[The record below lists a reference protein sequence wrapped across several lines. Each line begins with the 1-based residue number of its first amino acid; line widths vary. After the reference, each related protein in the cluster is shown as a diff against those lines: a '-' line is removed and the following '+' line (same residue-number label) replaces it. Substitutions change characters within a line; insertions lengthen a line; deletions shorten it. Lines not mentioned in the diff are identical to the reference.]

1 MFIDKIFNTITNIIE
16 NLFCRSK
23 LILEKDLPNQPSYI
37 RFLAP
42 FFIEPKTG
50 KNIEIPYVQLIL
62 GLIITVVSI
71 FPFLVGGEYVVY
83 ILISIIILLSST
95 YLAIRFSYVTKEKSA
110 ITMCDV
116 FVIQTVVYVLFVDYM
131 YNDFLKTFYTKIY
144 LPVLYPKYVLPFINA
159 HRKLIQ

>member
-1 MFIDKIFNTITNIIE
+1 MFIDKIFNTIMNVTE
-16 NLFCRSK
+16 KLFCRSK
-23 LILEKDLPNQPSYI
+23 LIPVGDLKNQPSYI

-42 FFIEPKTG
+42 LFIEPTG
-50 KNIEIPYVQLIL
+50 RNVEIPYVQLIL
-62 GLIITVVSI
+62 ALIITLVSL

-83 ILISIIILLSST
+83 ILISIVVLLSST

-131 YNDFLKTFYTKIY
+131 YNDFLKTFYNNIY
-144 LPVLYPKYVLPFINA
+144 LPVIYPNYLLPFFNA
-159 HRKLIQ
+159 HRKIVK